1 MQVPLQITFRNMDP
15 SLAVENAVREKVHK
29 LERFYDRI
37 MGCRIVV
44 EAPHRQHHKG
54 NLFHVR
60 VDLTVPDDEL
70 VVSREP
76 ANQHSHEDV
85 YVALRDAFAAL
96 MRQLKE
102 YARRRRG
109 EVKRHEVPAAVE
121 ALAEAEPIPAPE
133 PSRL

>member
-1 MQVPLQITFRNMDP
+1 MQLPLQITFRNMHP
-15 SLAVENAVREKVHK
+15 SQAVESAVREKARK

-37 MGCRIVV
+37 VGCRVVV

-70 VVSREP
+70 VVSREAP
-76 ANQHSHEDV
+76 NQHAHEDV
-85 YVALRDAFAAL
+85 YVALRDAFDAL

-109 EVKRHEVPAAVE
+109 EVKRRHEEPGPF
-121 ALAEAEPIPAPE
+121 ALEPAPSVAAE
-133 PSRL
+133 SSRL

>member
-15 SLAVENAVREKVHK
+15 SLAVENAVRDKVHK

-85 YVALRDAFAAL
+85 YVALRDAFEAL

-109 EVKRHEVPAAVE
+109 EVKRHEVPAV
-121 ALAEAEPIPAPE
+121 AEAEPIPAAE
-133 PSRL
+133 PSGV